1 MCIALSLSMSLPTT
15 VRVVGLISVIII
27 AIYGNQSRLTLDDN
41 LHVRTYVLIS
51 QNWLQEFSV

>member
-41 LHVRTYVLIS
+41 LHVRTMC
-51 QNWLQEFSV
+51 